1 MRLRS
6 LRLSHDYTQQYL
18 ADILHCRQNTY
29 SQYETTNRTIPVD
42 SLKVLANLY
51 QTSIDFLVDFTDI
64 SIPYPRKK

>member
-6 LRLSHDYTQQYL
+6 LRLSHDYTQKYL

>member
-1 MRLRS
+1 MRLRA

-18 ADILHCRQNTY
+18 AEFLHCRQNTY
-29 SQYETTNRTIPVD
+29 SQYETTNRTIPID
-42 SLKVLANLY
+42 SLKDLANLY